1 MRYWK
6 FFAVALLAALALC
19 ACSPGEARTF
29 PPPKEP
35 SQEEG
40 LSSPESCN
48 AVE

>member
-6 FFAVALLAALALC
+6 IFTVALLAALALC
-19 ACSPGEARTF
+19 ACSPGEARTS
-29 PPPKEP
+29 PQKEP

-40 LSSPESCN
+40 LSSPESWN